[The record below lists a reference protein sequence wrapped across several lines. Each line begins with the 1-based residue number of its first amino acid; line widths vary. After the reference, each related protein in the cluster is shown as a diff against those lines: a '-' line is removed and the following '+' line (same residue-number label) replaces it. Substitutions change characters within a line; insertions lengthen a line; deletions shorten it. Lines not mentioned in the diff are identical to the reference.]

1 MEKGNGMEQ
10 TILLIDDDALTLR
23 IARKM
28 FEGLYRMDAVQ
39 SGEEALTYLNAHMP
53 DLILLD
59 LHMPEMSGLQVL
71 EKIHD
76 MEGVG
81 DIPVI
86 FLTADNDRQTEVE
99 LFKAGAMDY
108 IQKPFAAEVVIRRIS
123 RILELYHYQHSLQA
137 EVDFLL
143 SKSKAVRRKH

>member
-1 MEKGNGMEQ
+1 MIDLEKGNGMEQ

-28 FEGLYRMDAVQ
+28 LEGLYRMDAVQ

-59 LHMPEMSGLQVL
+59 LHMPEISGLQVL

-86 FLTADNDRQTEVE
+86 FLTSKNDKESTLKVME
-99 LFKAGAMDY
+99 LKPEGY
-108 IQKPFAAEVVIRRIS
+108 ILKSTPPKQ
-123 RILELYHYQHSLQA
+123 IL
-137 EVDFLL
+137 VDIDHFFEKL
-143 SKSKAVRRKH
+143 VHQ